1 MNTVRILYHLARADF
16 LERVRRYSFLLTLAA
31 TVYLGYAVI
40 VDDVKLRF
48 GDYRGVNNSAWVGLQ
63 MAMCATIFVSLAG
76 FYVVKNT
83 VDRDIQT
90 RVGQILATTPIDK
103 LDYLF
108 GKGLS
113 NLAVMA
119 VIVLVLA
126 VAAVVGQF
134 WAGQDLRVELWPL
147 LAPFLLI
154 ALPALA
160 FVAALAVFFETLPG
174 LRGGFG
180 NVMYFFLWI
189 FLLAYGPE
197 AHNAFADCL
206 GFGLLESYMKVG
218 LYAQLP
224 DYHGGMGI
232 GILAGLHSYK
242 SFLWEGFAWRIDL
255 VSMRLYWFAL
265 ALGLILL
272 AAAFFDRF
280 DPARGLFRDRAP
292 SPERTRRHLFSGWRE
307 RRAKA
312 ITLSSSAPANGA
324 GTLKTRLHL
333 PPLDAAPA
341 QPRSGTLLLA
351 ELRLMLKGQRW
362 WWYAGAAGLLIAAL
376 ASPAESARQ
385 DLLPWIWLWPVLLW
399 SAMGTREARHQ
410 TDQLIFSAAYPVR
423 RQFPAMWL
431 AGVIVALLTGAGV
444 ALRVILAGDWAGL
457 LGLSVGA
464 IFIPTLALAFG
475 VWSGTSKLFEVVY
488 TIWWYAGPLNHVPGL
503 DFMFTSPKSFSDHTL
518 WSYLAATVVL
528 FGCALLGRK
537 RQIQV

>member
-1 MNTVRILYHLARADF
+1 MNTVRVLYHLALADF

-83 VDRDIQT
+83 VGRDIQT

-108 GKGLS
+108 GKALS
-113 NLAVMA
+113 NLGVMA

-126 VAAVVGQF
+126 VAAAVGQF

-180 NVMYFFLWI
+180 NVMYFFLWV
-189 FLLAYGPE
+189 FLLTYGPE

-206 GFGLLESYMKVG
+206 GFGLLESHLKVG

-232 GILAGLHSYK
+232 GILTGLHSYK
-242 SFLWEGFAWRIDL
+242 SFLWQGFAWRIDL
-255 VSMRLYWFAL
+255 VSMRLYWFAV
-265 ALGLILL
+265 AFALILL
-272 AAAFFDRF
+272 AAVLFDRF
-280 DPARGLFRDRAP
+280 DPARGFLRVRPISAGPSWWHHLAP
-292 SPERTRRHLFSGWRE
+292 WR
-307 RRAKA
+307 RRAA
-312 ITLSSSAPANGA
+312 TADARGDGAMNGA
-324 GTLKTRLHL
+324 AARKPMVHL
-333 PPLDAAPA
+333 SPLSPAALRFRA
-341 QPRSGTLLLA
+341 AAVLLA
-351 ELRLMLKGQRW
+351 ELRLMLKRQRW
-362 WWYAGAAGLLIAAL
+362 WWYVVAAGLLIASL
-376 ASPAESARQ
+376 ANPAQEARRE
-385 DLLPWIWLWPVLLW
+385 LLPWVWLWPILIW

-410 TDQLIFSAAYPVR
+410 TDELIFSAAHSLR
-423 RQFPAMWL
+423 RQFPAAWL
-431 AGVIVALLTGAGV
+431 AGVIVAVLMGSGV
-444 ALRVILAGDWAGL
+444 ALRLLLARDWAGL
-457 LGLSVGA
+457 LGFAVGA
-464 IFIPTLALAFG
+464 VFISSLALAMG
-475 VWSGTSKLFEVVY
+475 VWSGTGKLFEAVY
-488 TIWWYAGPLNHVPGL
+488 IIWWYIGPVHHDRNL
-503 DFMFTSPKSFSDHTL
+503 DFMFTSPQSFSWGVL
-518 WSYLAATVVL
+518 RFYILAAFLL
-528 FGCALLGRK
+528 FGIAVLGRR
-537 RQIQV
+537 RQIQA